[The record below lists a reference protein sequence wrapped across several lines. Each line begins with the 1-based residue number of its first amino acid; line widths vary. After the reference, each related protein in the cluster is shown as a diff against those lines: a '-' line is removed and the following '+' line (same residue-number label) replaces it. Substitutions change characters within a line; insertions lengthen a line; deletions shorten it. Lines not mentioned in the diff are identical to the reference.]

1 MGAGID
7 RRAPVLVGV
16 AALNQR
22 VSEPGGGLDT
32 LELMMEAARKAVADA
47 GGAGLGRRVGRVY
60 STGGLTRLRDPAR
73 SVAVAVG
80 APGAATVLALP
91 FVSQQTLLNSA
102 MEAVRSGECEAA
114 LVCGGETRA
123 RDDAARRAGIELD
136 PPAEPPDTPEP
147 DETWRHTGETLA
159 PPELRVRM
167 VSAVQ
172 QYAVIDSARRVARG
186 WTLDQHRDDISEL
199 WARFSEVAAANP
211 DAAFGSRSRAAAWL
225 REPGADNRPLAF
237 PYNKWHSTQWS
248 VDQAAA
254 LLITTAGTAED
265 CGVPRDRQVFV
276 AAALESTHA
285 VSLSRRRHMHRWP
298 AMGVL
303 GEAAQA
309 HLGRPLAEIPLAELY
324 SCFPAAVRVQQA
336 ELGLPADGTPTVT
349 GGMAFAGG
357 PYNHFVLQSTAAMA
371 QQVRSE
377 GCSGLVAAVSGLLT
391 KPGLTVYAP
400 SPPAEPPLIADLA
413 EPAAAA
419 TEQAPLAD
427 DDTAPRRGRIAAYTV
442 TYDRSDPATI
452 FAVVDLNDAAGR
464 TIATLNDPAAAT
476 EATRTDL
483 IGTPCTTEAT
493 TLHLH

>member
-7 RRAPVLVGV
+7 RRTPVLVGV

-73 SVAVAVG
+73 SVAAAVG
-80 APGAATVLALP
+80 APDATTVLALP

-102 MEAVRSGECEAA
+102 MEAVRSGECDAA

-136 PPAEPPDTPEP
+136 PPDEPPDTPEP

-211 DAAFGSRSRAAAWL
+211 DAAFGGRARDAAWL
-225 REPGADNRPLAF
+225 RQPGPDNRPLAF

-285 VSLSRRRHMHRWP
+285 LSLSRRRHMHRWP

-303 GEAAQA
+303 GEVAQA
-309 HLGRPLAEIPLAELY
+309 HLGRPLAEIPAGRALQL
-324 SCFPAAVRVQQA
+324 
-336 ELGLPADGTPTVT
+336 LP
-349 GGMAFAGG
+349 GGGA
-357 PYNHFVLQSTAAMA
+357 
-371 QQVRSE
+371 
-377 GCSGLVAAVSGLLT
+377 
-391 KPGLTVYAP
+391 
-400 SPPAEPPLIADLA
+400 SP
-413 EPAAAA
+413 
-419 TEQAPLAD
+419 
-427 DDTAPRRGRIAAYTV
+427 
-442 TYDRSDPATI
+442 
-452 FAVVDLNDAAGR
+452 AGR
-464 TIATLNDPAAAT
+464 TGPPGRRDAHRDRGHGLRGRPVQPFRAAVHRGDGA
-476 EATRTDL
+476 AVCGPRAAP
-483 IGTPCTTEAT
+483 GWSPR
-493 TLHLH
+493 

>member
-7 RRAPVLVGV
+7 RRGPVLVGV
-16 AALNQR
+16 AALNQQ
-22 VSEPGGGLDT
+22 VGEPGGGLDT
-32 LELMMEAARKAVADA
+32 LELMAEAGRAAVADA
-47 GGAGLGRRVGRVY
+47 GGSGLGRRVGRVY
-60 STGGLTRLRDPAR
+60 ATGGLTRLRDPAR
-73 SVAVAVG
+73 AVATAVG

-102 MEAVRSGECEAA
+102 MNAVRSGECEAA

-147 DETWRHTGETLA
+147 DETWRHSGETLA
-159 PPELRVRM
+159 PPEKRVRM

-172 QYAVIDSARRVARG
+172 QYAVIDSARRAAHG
-186 WTLDQHRDDISEL
+186 WTLDQHRDDIAGL
-199 WARFSEVAAANP
+199 WSRFSEVAAANP
-211 DAAFGSRSRAAAWL
+211 DAAFGRARAASWL

-254 LLITTAGTAED
+254 LLITTAGVADD

-285 VSLSRRRHMHRWP
+285 LSLSRRRHMYRWP

-303 GEAAQA
+303 GEAASA
-309 HLGRPLAEIPLAELY
+309 HLGRLLADIELAEFY

-336 ELGLPADGTPTVT
+336 ELGFGADTTPTVT

-357 PYNHFVLQSTAAMA
+357 PYNNFVLQSTAAMA
-371 QQVRSE
+371 HRVRSD
-377 GCSGLVAAVSGLLT
+377 GRAALVTAVSGLLT
-391 KPGLTVYAP
+391 KPGLTVYSP

-419 TEQAPLAD
+419 TEQVPLAD
-427 DDTAPRRGRIAAYTV
+427 DDTVPRRGRIAAYTV
-442 TYDRSDPATI
+442 AYDRLDPATV
-452 FAVVDLNDAAGR
+452 FAVVDLDDNASR
-464 TIATLNDPAAAT
+464 TVATLQDPTVAA

-483 IGTPCTTEAT
+483 INTPCSVQST
-493 TLHLH
+493 TLHLN